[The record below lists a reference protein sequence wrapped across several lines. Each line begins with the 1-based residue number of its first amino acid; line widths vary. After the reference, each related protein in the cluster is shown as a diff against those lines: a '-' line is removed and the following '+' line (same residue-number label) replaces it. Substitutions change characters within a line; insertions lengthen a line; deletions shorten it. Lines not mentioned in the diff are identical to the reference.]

1 MVFSVVFLRR
11 RDNPALFHRFSNSW
25 LQQLDDAVEK
35 LQQATVKQTTV
46 FHAQAFQFENA
57 DWELWAP
64 GGR

>member
-1 MVFSVVFLRR
+1 MVFSATDGLIILHYFTASVRVW
-11 RDNPALFHRFSNSW
+11 H
-25 LQQLDDAVEK
+25 QQLEDAVEK